1 MKQAMLRAVTTRL
14 PPSAKPPQQ
23 RPTSSANQPQRVR
36 RSTRPQ
42 AAEKPKPIKAGG
54 AQGGDEPLNSP
65 EAQLWAGQDI
75 DRSLEIRAA
84 DVEGRMA
91 ELGQAEQAE
100 KEEASDHTS
109 ELHEAAEK
117 EDKGK
122 GLFKI
127 FSWNKGQGARP
138 QDKSP
143 NPLLQKQ
150 QQAQQEQAK
159 KLPAFRVPQGTSN
172 TGTSSPRL
180 NPVGTPNLTG
190 TSASRLQAVGQVQR
204 MLSGQSATNE
214 RPPDAFALLKEARD
228 KGVLFVE
235 DALRE
240 GHSEEH
246 EDPEHRAAVEECIRL
261 CFGVRGILRIGPGH
275 NDKNEPIIVVA
286 TTQGFSDASL
296 ASVPEKVHRFAT
308 LIAIPF
314 DLLPLKRER

>member
-1 MKQAMLRAVTTRL
+1 MMRAVTTRL
-14 PPSAKPPQQ
+14 PPSAKPPQ
-23 RPTSSANQPQRVR
+23 RPSSQPANQAQRAR

-42 AAEKPKPIKAGG
+42 AAEKPKPIKPGG

-75 DRSLEIRAA
+75 DRSLEIRAS

-91 ELGQAEQAE
+91 ELNQAEQAE
-100 KEEASDHTS
+100 KEEAADHTA
-109 ELHEAAEK
+109 ELHEYAEK

-127 FSWNKGQGARP
+127 FSWQKPTQARP
-138 QDKSP
+138 QDK

-150 QQAQQEQAK
+150 QQAQQEAAK
-159 KLPAFRVPQGTSN
+159 KLPAFRPPQAGT
-172 TGTSSPRL
+172 TGTSSARL
-180 NPVGTPNLTG
+180 NPVGTSSLTG
-190 TSASRLQAVGQVQR
+190 TSASRLQAVGQVQN
-204 MLSGQSATNE
+204 MLSGQSANNE

-235 DALRE
+235 DALRD
-240 GHSEEH
+240 GHSEDQ

-261 CFGVRGILRIGPGH
+261 CFGLRGILRIGPGH

-286 TTQGFSDASL
+286 TTHGFSDASL